1 MANDTSGSVWSIDTT
16 AEIKAAGT
24 RVKVLKMVWEP
35 NAAADTL
42 VVRDGNQNS
51 IIWNRTALSAAGSG
65 GEEELICPGK
75 GITFTGMHVTI
86 SAGTLRVHVR

>member
-1 MANDTSGSVWSIDTT
+1 
-16 AEIKAAGT
+16 
-24 RVKVLKMVWEP
+24 MVWEP
-35 NAAADTL
+35 AAAADTL

-65 GEEELICPGK
+65 GEEEYLTGGK
-75 GITFTGMHVTI
+75 GETFNGLHVTI